1 MSIHLTAASP
11 VQVSGLS
18 RQFDPLETTSNQI
31 RKTSII
37 DELSLN
43 VDINVTDDAT
53 SDVTKT
59 TTTTRNGIFD
69 YRHSI
74 QVVDATNDVV
84 KLLKQGPML

>member
-59 TTTTRNGIFD
+59 TTTRNGIID

-84 KLLKQGPML
+84 KLLKQ